1 MNKIDKSK
9 FKDVMGRY
17 LTQSLFLEP
26 QLDQKFATFT
36 LQGED
41 REYRGTIYP
50 SLKKLYL
57 NMSDPIEYEFA
68 TTYLYD
74 WDHWQKMQ
82 GNANLLYHIEGWRQE
97 LELKLAS
104 EGFRAILDQS
114 EDNYQASKWL
124 AERGWSK
131 RGAGRPKK
139 EEAQADKRLQDHLD
153 SEFAGDVVRMD
164 SYR

>member
-1 MNKIDKSK
+1 MKIDKTK
-9 FKDVMGRY
+9 FKDSLGRY
-17 LTQSLFLEP
+17 ITQGLFLEP
-26 QLDQKFATFT
+26 QLDQTFAIFT

-41 REYRGTIYP
+41 RVYKGQTYI

-57 NMSDPIEYEFA
+57 EMADPIEYEFA

-74 WDHWQKMQ
+74 WDHWKKME
-82 GNANLLYHIEGWRQE
+82 GNANLLYQISKWREE

-139 EEAQADKRLQDHLD
+139 ETEASERKLQEHLD
-153 SEFAGDVVRMD
+153 NEFAGDVVRMD
-164 SYR
+164 NYR

>member
-1 MNKIDKSK
+1 MKIDKSG
-9 FKDVMGRY
+9 FKDTLGRY
-17 LTQSLFLEP
+17 ITQGLFLEP
-26 QLDQKFATFT
+26 QLDPTFAVFT
-36 LQGED
+36 MQGED
-41 REYRGTIYP
+41 RVYKGKTYI

-57 NMSDPIEYEFA
+57 EMADPIEYEFA

-74 WDHWQKMQ
+74 WDHWKRMES
-82 GNANLLYHIEGWRQE
+82 NAFLMNNISKWREE

-139 EEAQADKRLQDHLD
+139 ELEASERKLQEHLD
-153 SEFAGDVVRMD
+153 NEFAGDVVRMD
-164 SYR
+164 NYR